1 MASGW
6 VGEWSRELIRSA
18 WLAGGRSRAARTVF
32 HSATSDSLWGLTWLT
47 DIRIEL
53 HASDPPS
60 GRRRAWRVVAGADLF
75 GLWTA
80 HVTFGRIGA
89 PGRTLRYEF
98 ASQAAAAAFVR
109 SRLRRRATAIR
120 RLGVPYLPVDAS
132 PAADQL
138 LVLTGLRHV
147 AAHPGSMIA
156 PATDGCR
163 LEGPTAAI

>member
-1 MASGW
+1 M
-6 VGEWSRELIRSA
+6 
-18 WLAGGRSRAARTVF
+18 F

>member
-1 MASGW
+1 VSVIAAPSQVMLIVTTMPPWVRCGMASGW

-18 WLAGGRSRAARTVF
+18 WLADGRSRVAQIVF
-32 HSATSDSLWGLTWLT
+32 HSATRDRLRDLTWLT

-89 PGRTLRYEF
+89 PEGEPCVT
-98 ASQAAAAAFVR
+98 SSPVR
-109 SRLRRRATAIR
+109 RRLRRSCGADCGGEQPRSGGWVCHT
-120 RLGVPYLPVDAS
+120 S
-132 PAADQL
+132 PSMPH
-138 LVLTGLRHV
+138 LR
-147 AAHPGSMIA
+147 PISSWF
-156 PATDGCR
+156 
-163 LEGPTAAI
+163 